1 MLTAPISFLPKTMPL
16 FSWQPMLQISVLLLV
31 AFFTI
36 AGTAAAESRDIT
48 VVQAI
53 EIIAKI
59 ESGEPVNYNAVTIAG
74 DLNLSKS
81 YLPNGRVIKSPISIT
96 NSIFTGSVDL
106 SYLIMQESANFKG
119 TRFMGPARFIGAEF
133 KDEAVFESTLFDEN
147 SFFIDS
153 EFNNSA
159 RFHYA
164 KFNGSSNFLGVRFK
178 GKEDFH
184 NSQFYKFVIFMSA
197 IFEMDADFQDV
208 IFVGR
213 ANFRDTIFS
222 NADFSGTTFKES
234 GDFNLAK
241 FNKSVDFTSARF
253 AKELYF
259 NDVKFEKFLVS
270 WDSIG
275 NALVCNGPTYLLLIK
290 NFKEMQQFED
300 ADNCYYQYR
309 DEKRRTGP
317 FDLSKLIDYIS
328 WLSCGY
334 GVRWQHPILSAI
346 LIAVLFG
353 IYYESYNLVNVA
365 ANRFHR
371 QEVNDIY
378 KYDFI
383 HNFKKSLSFSTMML
397 LSLPSEWSRFGREE
411 YAKFVVRHWF
421 AGIVERLIGWGLML
435 LLVGVLTRLMI
446 RY

>member
-1 MLTAPISFLPKTMPL
+1 MKYPCLMKILFL
-16 FSWQPMLQISVLLLV
+16 S
-31 AFFTI
+31 
-36 AGTAAAESRDIT
+36 
-48 VVQAI
+48 
-53 EIIAKI
+53 
-59 ESGEPVNYNAVTIAG
+59 
-74 DLNLSKS
+74 
-81 YLPNGRVIKSPISIT
+81 
-96 NSIFTGSVDL
+96 
-106 SYLIMQESANFKG
+106 
-119 TRFMGPARFIGAEF
+119 
-133 KDEAVFESTLFDEN
+133 
-147 SFFIDS
+147 DS

-164 KFNGSSNFLGVRFK
+164 KFNGSSNFLGARFK

-184 NSQFYKFVIFMSA
+184 NSQFNKFVIFRSA
-197 IFEMDADFQDV
+197 ISEMDADFQDV
-208 IFVGR
+208 IFIGR

-234 GDFNLAK
+234 GDFNLAR
-241 FNKSVDFTSARF
+241 FNKTVDFTSARF
-253 AKELYF
+253 AKELFF
-259 NDVKFEKFLVS
+259 NDVKFEKILVS
-270 WDSIG
+270 WDSIDD
-275 NALVCNGPTYLLLIK
+275 ALNCNSPAYLLLIK

-309 DEKRRTGP
+309 DEKRQNGP
-317 FDLSKLIDYIS
+317 LDLGGLIDYIS

-346 LIAVLFG
+346 LIAIFFG

-371 QEVNDIY
+371 KMPNDLY

-383 HNFKKSLSFSTMML
+383 FNFKKSLSFSTMML
-397 LSLPSEWSRFGREE
+397 LSLPPEWSRFGREE
-411 YAKFVVRHWF
+411 YTKFVVRHWF

-435 LLVGVLTRLMI
+435 LLIGVLTRLMV